1 MDLIFSE
8 KFKKILLKSGK
19 EIKNK
24 IKELQKMPDF
34 GSDVDPDEETDESEQ
49 LGSQLAII
57 QNYKEHL
64 ADINLALSK
73 IEKNKYG
80 ICEKC
85 RKEISLDVLEA
96 APESKLCKE
105 CKKPF

>member
-85 RKEISLDVLEA
+85 RKEILLDVLEA

-105 CKKPF
+105 CKIPF